1 MNNSPVHDGELFV
14 ELQRS
19 IFEGMGSD
27 DRFLA
32 QPAAVQ
38 TQIKLGA
45 LHTLNT
51 LLSGPWVVLTN
62 AEWQDILT
70 QVAGIRSDMTVLRDG
85 GENG

>member
-1 MNNSPVHDGELFV
+1 MNNPVHESELFA

-27 DRFLA
+27 ERFLA
-32 QPAAVQ
+32 QPAPVQ

-51 LLSGPWVVLTN
+51 LLSGPWVVLTA

-70 QVAGIRSDMTVLRDG
+70 QVTEIRSDMTVLWDEA
-85 GENG
+85 END